1 MTEET
6 TVSDRM
12 TEIAWLR
19 GKVEQLTPDTREG
32 MAQMGECGD
41 LNEGYILALLE
52 AAEHVIAELDRLRAE
67 RAVMLDVIEAADEYA
82 TWGGKENR
90 KILFDALARA
100 RDLARRRT

>member
-1 MTEET
+1 MPSEPLTDAQLNFLGHHAEYGHFEGQDYDAVET
-6 TVSDRM
+6 LV
-12 TEIAWLR
+12 
-19 GKVEQLTPDTREG
+19 
-32 MAQMGECGD
+32 
-41 LNEGYILALLE
+41 
-52 AAEHVIAELDRLRAE
+52 AEVRRLRAE

>member
-1 MTEET
+1 VWDLEAVLDEVQEALTWAEAPVRHDGGYLSLAER
-6 TVSDRM
+6 VR
-12 TEIAWLR
+12 WLHLR
-19 GKVEQLTPDTREG
+19 GRDRHRER
-32 MAQMGECGD
+32 D
-41 LNEGYILALLE
+41 E
-52 AAEHVIAELDRLRAE
+52 ARAEVRKLRAE